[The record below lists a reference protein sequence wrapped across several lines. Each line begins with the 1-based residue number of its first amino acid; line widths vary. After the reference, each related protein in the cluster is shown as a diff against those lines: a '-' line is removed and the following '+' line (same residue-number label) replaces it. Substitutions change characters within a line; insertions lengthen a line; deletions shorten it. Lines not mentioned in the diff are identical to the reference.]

1 MMQTVYF
8 FKVKLVEIFEQ
19 KKKNLDITYKMNK
32 KFLPL

>member
-19 KKKNLDITYKMNK
+19 KKKNLHITYKMNK